1 MRHGGFWR
9 NAFARGCQSRLAEG
23 TQAERLWID
32 SADAP
37 MPWLR
42 EAEKLANSHRVG
54 FASPS
59 TIHQEASMT
68 EDDFSLYGYYT
79 GAQVWA
85 YILQD
90 RRDMA
95 ESRVSTNGK
104 PAESTDDDAS
114 QQEPA

>member
-1 MRHGGFWR
+1 
-9 NAFARGCQSRLAEG
+9 
-23 TQAERLWID
+23 
-32 SADAP
+32 
-37 MPWLR
+37 
-42 EAEKLANSHRVG
+42 
-54 FASPS
+54 
-59 TIHQEASMT
+59 MT